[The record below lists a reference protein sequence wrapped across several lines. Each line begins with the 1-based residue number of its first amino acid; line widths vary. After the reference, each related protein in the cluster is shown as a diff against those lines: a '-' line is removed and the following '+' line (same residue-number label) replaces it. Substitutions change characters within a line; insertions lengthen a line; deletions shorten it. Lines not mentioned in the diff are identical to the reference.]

1 MPARV
6 AVEASHSGGVHKIL
20 VVWIN
25 ARHLITQGSMLFQ
38 DILLVVIFGH
48 RKGPDR
54 YHVGFD
60 GMAYVLL
67 KGSLGRQCLLTL
79 LFVMVKDRRHVL
91 PRPGSPGRHVAFPEN
106 VKQLSI
112 SDALRIIVHLDGLGV
127 ITHLS
132 VGRCIHPAAGIAYA
146 CTYYPFNDPEL
157 GFDSPESAK
166 AKGGCFKNSWR
177 GHIDRWNLG
186 GFGFKSI
193 CKVHGAL
200 LCIGTDFKIAQLRV
214 K

>member
-6 AVEASHSGGVHKIL
+6 AVEASYSGGVHKIL
-20 VVWIN
+20 GVWID
-25 ARHLITQGSMLFQ
+25 ARQLITQGPMLFQ

-48 RKGPDR
+48 RKGLDR

-60 GMAYVLL
+60 GMAYVML
-67 KGSLGRQCLLTL
+67 KGSLGRQCLLML
-79 LFVMVKDRRHVL
+79 IFVMVKDRRHVL
-91 PRPGSPGRHVAFPEN
+91 PRPGSPGRLVAFPEN

-112 SDALRIIVHLDGLGV
+112 SDALRVIVHLDGLGV
-127 ITHLS
+127 ITHLY

-166 AKGGCFKNSWR
+166 AKVGCLKNGRR
-177 GHIDRWNLG
+177 GRIDRWNLG

-200 LCIGTDFKIAQLRV
+200 LCIGNRIRLCR
-214 K
+214 